1 MNWKMLLKESSLP
14 CLKKIIWY
22 FCISLCRLY
31 TVDTLVWITCLSQ
44 KDQNVSVDY
53 SKVLT
58 PRVIKPHVDKG

>member
-14 CLKKIIWY
+14 WLKKIIWY
-22 FCISLCRLY
+22 FCISLYRLY

-53 SKVLT
+53 SKVL
-58 PRVIKPHVDKG
+58 DL